1 MEKRPFIIPKFTSL
15 SPFQSERYDKSLVD
29 KTIEDE
35 TRRKQWIV
43 HGAKALNKQVTPEF
57 QRRTKDWDLFS
68 ESPKQSSLHLERQ
81 IETAIQ
87 KDIFDQAEI
96 PLTASSEIVY
106 RIVLKSTGEEIVDF
120 MKTPNHKNLYTVIGG
135 IRYETLEHAK
145 EMHEKVLANPI
156 YSHRWDK
163 ARRDLNAIESF
174 EKKLDKGQPI
184 RKGDIPSPF
193 TIMKF
198 KPMWG

>member
-120 MKTPNHKNLYTVIGG
+120 MKTPNHKNLYTV
-135 IRYETLEHAK
+135 
-145 EMHEKVLANPI
+145 